1 MSAGTRSEAMATS
14 MAFSDRT
21 CGACRPVGASVL
33 PSALACRGVLSRV
46 TMVSAGVSER
56 HSSGI
61 RSAEANLADLR
72 IGELLEGLDVHPA
85 TRVLKLS
92 EVRAD
97 LRLADVGAVD
107 LPPQA
112 TRDHHRLFLLVG
124 GELLDEER
132 GRGVVAS

>member
-1 MSAGTRSEAMATS
+1 MRMRVGSLRDKTASTVTPSLASTSCSARAAGGS
-14 MAFSDRT
+14 
-21 CGACRPVGASVL
+21 AS
-33 PSALACRGVLSRV
+33 
-46 TMVSAGVSER
+46 
-56 HSSGI
+56 HSSGV

-112 TRDHHRLFLLVG
+112 TRDHHRLFLLVC

-132 GRGVVAS
+132 GRGVVASKAIGFEVHLGFHG